1 MRGSYE
7 WAMLRL
13 AILAVFVI
21 PAALMN
27 HGEAPRLQT
36 GYSYSWLAAVEVAEP
51 VLALHQ
57 ERAAEKAVQPL
68 SPDVIEGIRQSAEL
82 ATQAQQEALQAL
94 RKELAREL
102 VRVRTEQAQ
111 RHAKS

>member
-21 PAALMN
+21 PAALMS
-27 HGEAPRLQT
+27 HGESSRLQT
-36 GYSYSWLAAVEVAEP
+36 GYSYSWLAAVDVAEP

-57 ERAAEKAVQPL
+57 PATQPVPQL
-68 SPDVIEGIRQSAEL
+68 SQSMVEEIRQSAER
-82 ATQAQQEALQAL
+82 ASQAQQEAMQAL

-102 VRVRTEQAQ
+102 VRARTEQAQ
-111 RHAKS
+111 RNAKS

>member
-1 MRGSYE
+1 MRGSYQ

-13 AILAVFVI
+13 AILAAFII

-27 HGEAPRLQT
+27 PSAHSST
-36 GYSYSWLAAVEVAEP
+36 HSSSWLAAVDVAEP

-57 ERAAEKAVQPL
+57 VDASHTTLPAE
-68 SPDVIEGIRQSAEL
+68 VIAEIKQSAAL
-82 ATQAQQEALQAL
+82 ASQAQQEAMRAL

-102 VRVRTEQAQ
+102 IRMRQQ
-111 RHAKS
+111 RSETTLQSKS

>member
-13 AILAVFVI
+13 AILAVFVV

-27 HGEAPRLQT
+27 HGEPTRLQT
-36 GYSYSWLAAVEVAEP
+36 GYSYSWLAAVDVAEP

-57 ERAAEKAVQPL
+57 EQEAQTLPPL
-68 SPDVIEGIRQSAEL
+68 SPTVVKEIRQSAEL
-82 ATQAQQEALQAL
+82 AAQAQQEAMKAL